1 MTVEKRTTPTKKAK
15 NVPKHAGKTPK
26 RAGGRP
32 PEPVPQHHQNA
43 ICEWIATG
51 QTLRQ
56 WCRENNI
63 HYSTVYVWLD
73 KDKEFFQRFTRAR
86 EIGADCIADEIIEIV
101 DTAPE
106 FAESWSNTGGSKHR
120 DGAHITWLKNR
131 AEQRLKLL
139 AKWFPQKYGDKIDMN
154 HGVQPDN
161 PLATL
166 MEQVTGTRFKVKAED
181 E

>member
-1 MTVEKRTTPTKKAK
+1 MEKNTNRKAK
-15 NVPKHAGKTPK
+15 AGIVPKPGELTPK
-26 RAGGRP
+26 RGRGRP
-32 PEPVPQHHQNA
+32 PEPVPQKHQDE
-43 ICEWIATG
+43 ICEWISTG
-51 QTLRQ
+51 KTLRQ
-56 WCRENNI
+56 WCRENKI

-73 KDKEFFQRFTRAR
+73 KDKDFFQRFTRAR

-106 FAESWSNTGGSKHR
+106 FAESWSNGGGSKHR

-161 PLATL
+161 PLAAL
-166 MEQVTGTRFKVKAED
+166 MGQVIGTRFKVKAED